1 MASQRIRAIIA
12 AVALSSA
19 IGQVSAQP
27 QPGSGLDA
35 KSRALLNELQEFF
48 QEDIAQKR
56 TDCASGLAP
65 EWIAAKRAANG
76 PKIPFPDATNMCVN
90 ILMGTAQDRRLGDLY
105 ASLMTTWLGKADGG
119 ETLPRTIGAAVLRG
133 ETKVSIGAGKAAV
146 VTPALAFDAGFTVA
160 YGERKPPQ
168 GGKPNPQQLKTL
180 AEACLAQQRDVG
192 SCFSAG
198 YMYGAQAISG
208 QVAFP

>member
-12 AVALSSA
+12 ALALSSM

-27 QPGSGLDA
+27 QPGGGLDA
-35 KSRALLNELQEFF
+35 KSRALLNELHEFF
-48 QEDIAQKR
+48 QEHIAQTR
-56 TDCASGLAP
+56 QDCAAGLAP
-65 EWIAAKRAANG
+65 AWVKERRANAAPNL
-76 PKIPFPDATNMCVN
+76 PYPDAANMCVGS
-90 ILMGTAQDRRLGDLY
+90 LEGMAESRRLGDLY
-105 ASLMTTWLGKADGG
+105 ASLMKTWLGKEDGADA
-119 ETLPRTIGAAVLRG
+119 LPRTIGATVLRG
-133 ETKVSIGAGKAAV
+133 ETKIPIGAGKAAV

-160 YGERKPPQ
+160 YREGKPPQ

-198 YMYGAQAISG
+198 YLYGAQAVTG

>member
-1 MASQRIRAIIA
+1 MATHRIRAIIA
-12 AVALSSA
+12 ALALSTMV
-19 IGQVSAQP
+19 GQVSAQP

-35 KSRALLNELQEFF
+35 KSKALLNELHGLL
-48 QEDIAQKR
+48 QEDLAQKR
-56 TDCASGLAP
+56 SDCAAGLAP

-76 PKIPFPDATNMCVN
+76 PKVPFPDATNMCVN
-90 ILMGTAQDRRLGDLY
+90 ILMGAAQDRQLVDLY
-105 ASLMTTWLGKADGG
+105 ASLLKAWHGKEDGAAA
-119 ETLPRTIGAAVLRG
+119 LPRSIGAAVQRG
-133 ETKVSIGAGKAAV
+133 ETKVPIGAGKAAV

-160 YGERKPPQ
+160 YGEGKPPQ
-168 GGKPNPQQLKTL
+168 GGKPNPQQLKAL

-198 YMYGAQAISG
+198 YLYGAQATTG